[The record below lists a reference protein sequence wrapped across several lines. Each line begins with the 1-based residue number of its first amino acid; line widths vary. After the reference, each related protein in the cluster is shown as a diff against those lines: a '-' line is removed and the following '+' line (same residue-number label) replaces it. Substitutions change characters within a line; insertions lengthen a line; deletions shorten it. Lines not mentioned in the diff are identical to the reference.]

1 MVRVQVPQL
10 RPFGTARR
18 ASLNERYP
26 RHPSPLTFAARWPRF
41 RFPIPRG
48 KTTCGFKPFMSFLA
62 VILAAGQGVRLNSS
76 TPKVLHRLAG
86 KPLVRY
92 AIETARTVTG
102 QTPVLVVGH
111 GAEAVRAEVGPEALY
126 AVQEQQLGTGH
137 AVLQAAALAHGQ
149 ASRILVTYADMPLL
163 RPETVRA
170 LADMHAAT
178 RSAITLLT
186 ADAPEWRDFGRI
198 VRDENGDVRA
208 IVEAAQA
215 TPEQF
220 AMTEVNV
227 GVYCFHADWLWN
239 ALPRLPL
246 SPKGEYYLTDAIAL
260 AVSEGRRVTAVT
272 THDLDE
278 TLGINTRAQLAQA
291 EAALRRRVNAHWM
304 SAGVTLADPATT
316 YIEPNVRLG
325 RDVLILPNTHL
336 QGNTVI
342 GDQCVIGPN
351 CLIRDTTLGQA
362 CQITFSVLEEA
373 WLADHVEVGPFAHL
387 RRGARLE
394 TGVHMG
400 NFGEVKNST
409 LGPGSKMGHF
419 SYLGDAVLGA
429 NVNVGAGTIT
439 CNYDGTHKHPTHVGD
454 NVFIGSDTML
464 VAPVTLGAGAR
475 TGAGAVV
482 THDVPDHTLVVG
494 VPARPVPPR

>member
-1 MVRVQVPQL
+1 M
-10 RPFGTARR
+10 
-18 ASLNERYP
+18 SL
-26 RHPSPLTFAARWPRF
+26 
-41 RFPIPRG
+41 I
-48 KTTCGFKPFMSFLA
+48 A
-62 VILAAGQGVRLNSS
+62 VILAAGQGARLKSS

-92 AIETARTVTG
+92 ALETAQAVTG
-102 QTPVLVVGH
+102 QKPVLVVGH
-111 GAEAVRAEVGPEALY
+111 GASAVRAEVGEAALY
-126 AVQEQQLGTGH
+126 ATQEQQLGTGH
-137 AVLQAAALAHGQ
+137 AVLQAAALAQGT
-149 ASRILVTYADMPLL
+149 ASRVLVTYADMPLL

-186 ADAPEWRDFGRI
+186 AHAPEWRDFGRI

-215 TPEQF
+215 TPAQL
-220 AMTEVNV
+220 AITEVNV

-291 EAALRRRVNAHWM
+291 EAALRRRINTHWM
-304 SAGVTLADPATT
+304 NEGVTLLDPATT
-316 YIEPNVRLG
+316 YIEPTVRLG
-325 RDVLILPNTHL
+325 RDTVIWPNTHL
-336 QGNTVI
+336 LGATTI
-342 GDQCVIGPN
+342 GEQCVIGPN
-351 CLIRDTTLGQA
+351 CVIRDTAIGNA
-362 CQITFSVLEEA
+362 CHITYAVLEEA
-373 WLADHVEVGPFAHL
+373 WLADEVEVGPFAHL

-409 LGPGSKMGHF
+409 LGPGCKMGHF

-439 CNYDGTHKHPTHVGD
+439 CNYDGAHKHPTRIGD
-454 NVFIGSDTML
+454 NAFIGSDTML

-482 THDVPDHTLVVG
+482 THDVPDHTTVVG
-494 VPARPVPPR
+494 VPARPLPPKQPPAR

>member
-1 MVRVQVPQL
+1 M
-10 RPFGTARR
+10 
-18 ASLNERYP
+18 SL
-26 RHPSPLTFAARWPRF
+26 
-41 RFPIPRG
+41 
-48 KTTCGFKPFMSFLA
+48 LA
-62 VILAAGQGVRLNSS
+62 IILAAGQGVRLKSS

-92 AIETARTVTG
+92 ALETAHAVTG

-111 GAEAVRAEVGPEALY
+111 GAEAVRAEVGPEAMY

-137 AVLQAAALAHGQ
+137 AVLQAADLARGA
-149 ASRILVTYADMPLL
+149 ASRVLVTYADMPLL

-186 ADAPEWRDFGRI
+186 AHAPEWRDFGRI

-215 TPEQF
+215 TPAQL
-220 AMTEVNV
+220 AITEVNV

-246 SPKGEYYLTDAIAL
+246 SPKGEYYLTDAIVL
-260 AVSEGRRVTAVT
+260 AVGEGRRVTAVAT
-272 THDLDE
+272 QDLDE

-291 EAALRRRVNAHWM
+291 ETALRRRINTHWM
-304 SAGVTLADPATT
+304 AEGVTLLDPATT
-316 YIEPNVRLG
+316 YIEPTVRLG
-325 RDVLILPNTHL
+325 RDTVIWPNTHL
-336 QGNTVI
+336 LGQTTLGEA
-342 GDQCVIGPN
+342 CVIGPN
-351 CLIRDTTLGQA
+351 CLIRDTTIGQH
-362 CQITFSVLEEA
+362 CEITNSVLEEA
-373 WLADHVEVGPFAHL
+373 WLADHVQVGPFAHL

-439 CNYDGTHKHPTHVGD
+439 CNYDGTQKHPTHVGD
-454 NVFIGSDTML
+454 NAFIGSDTML
-464 VAPVTLGAGAR
+464 VAPVTLGTGAR

-482 THDVPDHTLVVG
+482 THDVPDHTVVVG
-494 VPARPVPPR
+494 VPARPLPPKPESGPTPNHDRPVQ